1 MALDRAD
8 AALIKGML
16 ARGGKQSDI
25 AAFFG
30 TNGVR
35 VAEIDTG
42 QRKAGASGKIAAA
55 RSLYGRETLEA
66 VRDLINGAPGRIQRC
81 HQSHRGHGPYGCS
94 SRTRSPRRVERAKE
108 EGFVCAGS
116 PRPAP

>member
-42 QRKAGASGKIAAA
+42 QK
-55 RSLYGRETLEA
+55 GR
-66 VRDLINGAPGRIQRC
+66 
-81 HQSHRGHGPYGCS
+81 H
-94 SRTRSPRRVERAKE
+94 
-108 EGFVCAGS
+108 
-116 PRPAP
+116 